1 MAKKEKPITSYS
13 FSFFYFFILLYIFF
27 FFFFLVKVEANYLMA
42 TYKCANGSKI
52 YVIRGLNV
60 IDHGKVPYRLI
71 TFLDQVR
78 R

>member
-1 MAKKEKPITSYS
+1 
-13 FSFFYFFILLYIFF
+13 
-27 FFFFLVKVEANYLMA
+27 VKVEANYLMA